1 MSTTH
6 YRVDMDDEGVRAW
19 RYDSSTNVL
28 TLITMDQHTTAA
40 RISTNDHPEQYTIEA
55 LAMVPDQAAQRT
67 RFISIAGLVTA
78 LMLN

>member
-1 MSTTH
+1 MPNY
-6 YRVDMDDEGVRAW
+6 YRIEMDGDGVRAW
-19 RYDSSTNVL
+19 RYDSITNVL
-28 TLITMDQHTTAA
+28 TLITMDQHTTTA